1 MRSISFASR
10 PISDRG
16 LAWWAGNRSMIK
28 CSPCSDSRQTCI
40 ATRRKYEPRHKAL
53 RNVGTDTSRRL
64 RGWVQ
69 RRFVEPADTPGLG
82 LNPAIIAGPT
92 NRYYFVEPA
101 DTPGLGLNPAIIAGP
116 TNRYYF

>member
-53 RNVGTDTSRRL
+53 RNVGTAGQAVPVVNTPL
-64 RGWVQ
+64 LL
-69 RRFVEPADTPGLG
+69 FVMTPQNHHSVISQHEAPLANRPDVLG
-82 LNPAIIAGPT
+82 LAAPYITQPNGKAVG
-92 NRYYFVEPA
+92 
-101 DTPGLGLNPAIIAGP
+101 
-116 TNRYYF
+116 